1 MKKDEM
7 KNLLIDDGI
16 ELTDNISQAIYLFNN
31 GLMVSGEYC
40 DGLRGTDHNTL
51 LNEFDHSATYEEL
64 HRNYKVARLVPESMV
79 ALVSGLQLDDDK
91 IDLLKGYGYTIQNY

>member
-7 KNLLIDDGI
+7 QHLLIDNGI
-16 ELTDNISQAIYLFNN
+16 ELTNDLGDAIYLFNN

-51 LNEFDHSATYEEL
+51 LNELDHSATYEDL
-64 HRNYKVARLVPESMV
+64 HQHYAIARLVPESMT
-79 ALVSGLQLDDDK
+79 ALVSGLQLDPDK
-91 IDLLKGYGYTIQNY
+91 LDMLKAYGYTVENY